1 MGNRLLDT
9 HKRCVVVKTKV
20 IEYGAVMLDI
30 FAVIIVHVL
39 VGVLSHLHSASLSQC
54 IVKSLETASVLSN
67 LH

>member
-30 FAVIIVHVL
+30 FAVVIVANIIL
-39 VGVLSHLHSASLSQC
+39 GALLE
-54 IVKSLETASVLSN
+54 IVV
-67 LH
+67 